1 MSVDR
6 QGLFQIGEVTDRVGL
21 SLRTVR
27 YYEEVGIVS
36 PSARTEGGFRLYSEA
51 DVQRLLLIKSMKAFD
66 LKLEEMG
73 ALLEVLDRSTVAET
87 LEAAELDRVEA
98 PLGEYVAQAA
108 RLLEKRR
115 CELDDAEA
123 LRALMLERVS
133 GCEAARKGS
142 R

>member
-1 MSVDR
+1 MTVDR
-6 QGLFQIGEVTDRVGL
+6 ESLLQIGEVTDRVGL

-27 YYEEVGIVS
+27 YYEEVGLVA

-51 DVQRLLLIKSMKAFD
+51 DVRRLHLIKSMKAFD

-73 ALLEVLDRSTVAET
+73 ALLEVLDRSAVAET
-87 LEAAELDRVEA
+87 LEGSELDRVEA
-98 PLGEYVAQAA
+98 ALGAYVAQAA

-115 CELDDAEA
+115 RELDDAEA
-123 LRALMLERVS
+123 LRTLMLERIS

-142 R
+142 K

>member
-98 PLGEYVAQAA
+98 ALGEYVAQAA

>member
-6 QGLFQIGEVTDRVGL
+6 EGLFQIGEVTDRVGL

-27 YYEEVGIVS
+27 YYEEVGLVT

-73 ALLEVLDRSTVAET
+73 DLLEVLDGSAVATT

-98 PLGEYVAQAA
+98 ELEEHVAHAT

-115 CELDDAEA
+115 LEFDDAEA
-123 LRALMLERVS
+123 LRALMIERIS
-133 GCEAARKGS
+133 GCKAARAGS
-142 R
+142 G

>member
-1 MSVDR
+1 MSVYR
-6 QGLFQIGEVTDRVGL
+6 ESLFQIGEVTDRVGL

-27 YYEEVGIVS
+27 YYEEVGLVA
-36 PSARTEGGFRLYSEA
+36 PSARTDGGFRLYSEV

-73 ALLEVLDRSTVAET
+73 ALLQVLDTSAVVET

-98 PLGEYVAQAA
+98 ELGEYVAQAA

-115 CELDDAEA
+115 RELDGAEG
-123 LRALMLERVS
+123 LRALMLERIS
-133 GCEAARKGS
+133 GCEAAREGLE
-142 R
+142 

>member
-1 MSVDR
+1 VGVDR
-6 QGLFQIGEVTDRVGL
+6 ESLFQIGEVTERVGL

-27 YYEEVGIVS
+27 YYEEVGLVD

-73 ALLEVLDRSTVAET
+73 ALLEVLDRSAVAAT
-87 LEAAELDRVEA
+87 LEAAELDRVESA
-98 PLGEYVAQAA
+98 LEEYVAQAA
-108 RLLEKRR
+108 RLLEKRKR
-115 CELDDAEA
+115 ELDDAEA
-123 LRALMLERVS
+123 LRTLMLERIS
-133 GCEAARKGS
+133 GCKAARKAP

>member
-1 MSVDR
+1 MGVDR
-6 QGLFQIGEVTDRVGL
+6 ESLFQIGEVTDRVGL

-27 YYEEVGIVS
+27 YYEEVGLVD

-73 ALLEVLDRSTVAET
+73 ALLEVLDRSAVAAT
-87 LEAAELDRVEA
+87 LEAAELDRVESA
-98 PLGEYVAQAA
+98 LEEYVGQAA
-108 RLLEKRR
+108 RLLEKRKR
-115 CELDDAEA
+115 ELDDAEA
-123 LRALMLERVS
+123 LRTLMLKRIS
-133 GCEAARKGS
+133 GCKAARKVS